1 MYSIGGVPLP
11 KHRVGGEQLHP
22 EVREI
27 QGLNQEGTPPFL
39 NGQKHEIV
47 YSLRSKQIKPASFA

>member
-1 MYSIGGVPLP
+1 MYSLGGVPLP

-27 QGLNQEGTPPFL
+27 QGLDQEGTPPFL
-39 NGQKHEIV
+39 NGQRREIV
-47 YSLRSKQIKPASFA
+47 YLFAQ